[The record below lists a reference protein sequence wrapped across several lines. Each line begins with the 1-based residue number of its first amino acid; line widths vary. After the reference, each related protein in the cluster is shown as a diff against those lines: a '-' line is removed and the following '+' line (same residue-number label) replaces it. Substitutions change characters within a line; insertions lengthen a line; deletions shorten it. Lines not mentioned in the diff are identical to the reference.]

1 MLIYSILDREKD
13 KLKFLGKN
21 LQNVEVIERTITE
34 LKKHNVT
41 EERLQETIKATDD
54 IYLKSKLEDMRFS
67 I

>member
-41 EERLQETIKATDD
+41 EERLQETIKDTDD